1 MALTLTAAPLV
12 LEPLTVAHAPE
23 MFEVLCDPLTHQY
36 LDQPPPPSVDH
47 LRAVYRQLETR
58 KSPDGRQLWLNW
70 VVRLPGQPPM
80 GYVQATV
87 MSQGRA
93 WVAYLLA
100 SKHWGQGHAHTAM
113 LAMLDHLG
121 QACGVG
127 LYMATVEA
135 GNQRSIRLL
144 ERLGFQGATAQE
156 AGGHELTAS
165 ERLFLRSR

>member
-1 MALTLTAAPLV
+1 MQTIAAADLV

-23 MFEVLCDPLTHQY
+23 MFEVLRDPLTHLY
-36 LDQPPPPSVDH
+36 IDHPPPPSVDH
-47 LRAVYRQLETR
+47 LRAVYKQLETR

-70 VVRLPGQPPM
+70 VVRVPGQPSM

-87 MSQGRA
+87 VSQGRA

-100 SKHWGQGHAHTAM
+100 SKHWGQGHAYAAMQAM
-113 LAMLDHLG
+113 LGYLG
-121 QACGVG
+121 PSCGVG

-144 ERLGFQGATAQE
+144 QRLGFHAASAQE
-156 AGGHELTAS
+156 AEGHELSAT
-165 ERLFLRSR
+165 ERLFLR

>member
-1 MALTLTAAPLV
+1 MQTLAAADLL

-36 LDQPPPPSVDH
+36 IDHPPPPSVDH
-47 LRAVYRQLETR
+47 LRAVYKQLETR

-87 MSQGRA
+87 VSRDRA

-100 SKHWGQGHAHTAM
+100 SRHWGQGHAHAAMQAM
-113 LAMLDHLG
+113 LGHLG
-121 QACGVG
+121 QACGVS

-144 ERLGFQGATAQE
+144 QRLGFHGASAQE
-156 AGGHELTAS
+156 AEGHELSAT
-165 ERLFLRSR
+165 ERLFLR

>member
-1 MALTLTAAPLV
+1 MQTLAAADLL

-36 LDQPPPPSVDH
+36 IDQPPPSSVEH
-47 LRAVYRQLETR
+47 LRAVYKQLETR

-70 VVRLPGQPPM
+70 VVRLSGQPPM

-87 MSQGRA
+87 VSHGRA

-100 SKHWGQGHAHTAM
+100 SRHWGQGHAYAAMQAM
-113 LAMLDHLG
+113 LGHLG

-144 ERLGFQGATAQE
+144 ERLGFHGASAQE
-156 AGGHELTAS
+156 AEGHELSAT
-165 ERLFLRSR
+165 ERLFLR

>member
-1 MALTLTAAPLV
+1 MQTITAADLV
-12 LEPLTVAHAPE
+12 LEPLVVAHAPE
-23 MFEVLCDPLTHQY
+23 MFEVLCDPLTHRY
-36 LDQPPPPSVDH
+36 LDHPPPPSVDH
-47 LRAVYRQLETR
+47 LRAVYKQLETR

-87 MSQGRA
+87 VSRGRA

-100 SKHWGQGHAHTAM
+100 SKHWGRGHAYAAMQAM
-113 LAMLDHLG
+113 LGHLG
-121 QACGVG
+121 LACGVG

-144 ERLGFQGATAQE
+144 QRLGFHAASAQE
-156 AGGHELTAS
+156 AEGHQLSAT
-165 ERLFLRSR
+165 ERLFLR